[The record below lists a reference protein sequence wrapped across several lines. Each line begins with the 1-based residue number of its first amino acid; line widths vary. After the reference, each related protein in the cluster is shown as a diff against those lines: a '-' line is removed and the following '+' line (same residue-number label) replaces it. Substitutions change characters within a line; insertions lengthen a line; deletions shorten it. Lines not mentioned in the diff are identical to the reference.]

1 LFLLLFVVIV
11 SSCGTGGGSSSSGS
25 TGVSGLA
32 QKGPFA
38 TGGTVTAY
46 QLVGGARSGTSATTT
61 INSDLGSYNFS
72 SLAWSGATE
81 VEIVG
86 KYFNE
91 NTNTNT
97 ATVGTLTSIVN
108 VAGKTNFNVN
118 VFTSLA
124 AEKVKD
130 LLASG
135 KTITQAKSEAETA
148 IKELFGLDSSVDITK
163 LDITKKGDNPAA
175 AAEMLRVSAAI
186 AASPTILISLAD
198 DIKDKSNVRGGDAF
212 QNLETELTTIDNNF
226 ATITANIGSLT
237 GNADDVPDTISTNT
251 APVITFSTNTITIN
265 EDSSAI
271 TRTLTATD
279 AQNDT
284 ITFSAQ
290 SSDATKA
297 GVSVSGDELTIT
309 PVANANGTLTITI
322 GASDGKFSTYSEFE
336 LDITA
341 VNDKPVITP
350 NQSFA
355 IAENSSSG
363 VEVGTVAATDIEN
376 DSLSNWTIASGNT
389 GSAFSISSAGVIQV
403 VGSLDTE
410 TTGSYTLGITVSDG
424 TNTSNEVQVN
434 IDITNVNEAPA
445 LTKPSDI
452 STTYGTNATTISLS
466 GSDVDS
472 TALTYSA
479 SASDTGIASTSV
491 NGSDISITPQG
502 AGNTIITVGVNDGEF
517 TTQQTLTITVAKKA
531 ITLTANEVTKVYNT
545 ANPTFSHDNNG
556 VESGDTFSGSLSTSA
571 TLTSNVGTYD
581 ITSTLA
587 NANYDIT
594 FIGTNKFSITK
605 ANQAD
610 ITVNNLEKDA
620 TDANF
625 VPDIASGG
633 NGTGTVVATA
643 SSEPSVATI
652 TAGVI
657 DILAAGN
664 TTITIKKQGDT
675 NYNDS
680 NETTFVLTVEAAQQ
694 QAQGVAVDGYL
705 AGSDVCLDLNIN
717 DACDQN
723 EPTSKTG
730 SNGAYTLTYS
740 AEVQAD
746 SRFATSPI
754 LIVGGTDVGLDLDK
768 PDNKPFVGSL
778 KALNTLTE
786 GQTITEINLSPA
798 TKMLADGVIKERAK
812 AEATS
817 TTFTVGEL
825 NQLVVENEPKIKKAM
840 KIPDDKPLT
849 IDLSKSEYR
858 ESYQQS
864 LSIHKA
870 LETMVEARMNAQKA
884 SASTTT
890 ITAIDAMDEMYE
902 IAFDAILDDDF
913 ADELQAGTFTATDL
927 LTHIETDANIK
938 DKVPDEAKKVIDR
951 AKGVGNTVFN
961 LFEGYKDTQT
971 STVDLTAIN
980 KIEEV
985 IKLEFEALEKELK
998 DFDFTSNVDLTAT
1011 TKITIGNDVEND
1023 AFFDKTDDDFEDFIA
1038 IETLQ
1043 IDDKFANFEDS
1054 VLKDIIDAVQV
1065 KETQTSVV
1073 DLFEDFEKFEEVIK
1087 SIDTNTFSGT
1097 VTSAFDKFDEYL
1109 DEQKKEEEAEKKE
1122 IEAEKAKNA
1131 DAYSMTLPYI
1141 LYGVNTREDNDK
1153 LDVEYWQATFN
1164 NNNSLDFAQYAAS
1177 STGWVAAGGNSD
1189 NFELDS
1195 NGSWV
1200 SEQFDTANK
1209 TIEILS
1215 DNRVLLKLDGADYE
1229 KLKLFES
1236 DVSGE
1241 KIFDDELKTYVN
1253 MPESGAKRVLMSIE
1267 RMTDTYRLNYI
1278 PKDYSDNNNPVAYT
1292 SIPELIAGQCGD
1304 RWFTGNQTG
1313 GYAFKHNG
1321 TQTASQQNGWRT
1333 YTCDTNASSGEIV
1346 EVRQA
1351 WNGQN
1356 YHSNIVNEN
1365 AGTWKLETVHG
1376 VKLLIVTPKN
1386 PYKYSYGGGL
1396 EYPILAVKDGQ
1407 VWSGDFEPKG
1417 EGDSW
1422 YAYNAVA
1429 VEAVKTVGLELYND
1443 ATNGDGND
1451 ATNGDGNGGNEGG
1464 DSGDNSGST
1473 TFTISGHAPI
1483 SITKDQSV
1491 GNNGVDLATLAG
1503 NDSTVQFKIVNWSA
1517 VHAANLGIT
1526 IEQNAN
1532 SGEYVVPNNN
1542 DNINYGIHVNPNGN
1556 TGTVTVQ
1563 LQAKNSDGVESN
1575 IISFDVVVND
1585 TNNTVAFNP
1594 PTSYTMSNSE
1604 GQQTIGLN
1612 DVSNLEIKIINHSD
1626 ANIAHFNLGFGDNTP
1641 IGNYAANRTQLV
1653 INPGNNS
1660 GNIDLQLQAKDGNG
1674 NESDIKTISI
1684 TVNDSGNNNNS
1695 SNYTSFQA
1703 LVAGRCYDG
1712 VNNTNYFDRN
1722 ENNHNIKLAFAC
1734 DVNQNG
1740 TSGNLVSFDSSLQNP
1755 STQTAGTWAVETVQ
1769 GTAVLVV
1776 NATNPNDWDDD
1787 GDKTIF
1793 AMKDGYIWRGEIEA
1807 QPTGEVF
1814 SAYNLTAAN
1823 SIKNAIISVTSDGS
1837 TTEFS
1842 DISSATAV
1850 TSITAFIGTGKEMYL
1865 EFEYCNC
1872 ITPTVTLD
1880 ATLLKDGAMTD
1891 KKEKLINGVW
1901 TAYQENTEYRLD
1913 SGSWVDDSSSAYTIT
1928 GNSTMSIGS
1937 YGEFEVYTQSVA
1949 GDTITVLGES
1959 ITLPDDSVRFYL
1971 KRISNNTPDVYY
1983 LSNKE

>member
-1 LFLLLFVVIV
+1 
-11 SSCGTGGGSSSSGS
+11 
-25 TGVSGLA
+25 
-32 QKGPFA
+32 
-38 TGGTVTAY
+38 
-46 QLVGGARSGTSATTT
+46 
-61 INSDLGSYNFS
+61 
-72 SLAWSGATE
+72 
-81 VEIVG
+81 
-86 KYFNE
+86 
-91 NTNTNT
+91 
-97 ATVGTLTSIVN
+97 
-108 VAGKTNFNVN
+108 
-118 VFTSLA
+118 
-124 AEKVKD
+124 
-130 LLASG
+130 
-135 KTITQAKSEAETA
+135 
-148 IKELFGLDSSVDITK
+148 
-163 LDITKKGDNPAA
+163 
-175 AAEMLRVSAAI
+175 
-186 AASPTILISLAD
+186 
-198 DIKDKSNVRGGDAF
+198 
-212 QNLETELTTIDNNF
+212 
-226 ATITANIGSLT
+226 
-237 GNADDVPDTISTNT
+237 
-251 APVITFSTNTITIN
+251 
-265 EDSSAI
+265 
-271 TRTLTATD
+271 
-279 AQNDT
+279 
-284 ITFSAQ
+284 
-290 SSDATKA
+290 
-297 GVSVSGDELTIT
+297 
-309 PVANANGTLTITI
+309 
-322 GASDGKFSTYSEFE
+322 
-336 LDITA
+336 
-341 VNDKPVITP
+341 
-350 NQSFA
+350 
-355 IAENSSSG
+355 
-363 VEVGTVAATDIEN
+363 
-376 DSLSNWTIASGNT
+376 
-389 GSAFSISSAGVIQV
+389 
-403 VGSLDTE
+403 
-410 TTGSYTLGITVSDG
+410 
-424 TNTSNEVQVN
+424 
-434 IDITNVNEAPA
+434 
-445 LTKPSDI
+445 
-452 STTYGTNATTISLS
+452 
-466 GSDVDS
+466 
-472 TALTYSA
+472 
-479 SASDTGIASTSV
+479 
-491 NGSDISITPQG
+491 
-502 AGNTIITVGVNDGEF
+502 
-517 TTQQTLTITVAKKA
+517 
-531 ITLTANEVTKVYNT
+531 
-545 ANPTFSHDNNG
+545 
-556 VESGDTFSGSLSTSA
+556 
-571 TLTSNVGTYD
+571 
-581 ITSTLA
+581 
-587 NANYDIT
+587 
-594 FIGTNKFSITK
+594 
-605 ANQAD
+605 
-610 ITVNNLEKDA
+610 
-620 TDANF
+620 
-625 VPDIASGG
+625 
-633 NGTGTVVATA
+633 
-643 SSEPSVATI
+643 
-652 TAGVI
+652 
-657 DILAAGN
+657 
-664 TTITIKKQGDT
+664 
-675 NYNDS
+675 
-680 NETTFVLTVEAAQQ
+680 
-694 QAQGVAVDGYL
+694 
-705 AGSDVCLDLNIN
+705 
-717 DACDQN
+717 
-723 EPTSKTG
+723 
-730 SNGAYTLTYS
+730 
-740 AEVQAD
+740 
-746 SRFATSPI
+746 
-754 LIVGGTDVGLDLDK
+754 
-768 PDNKPFVGSL
+768 
-778 KALNTLTE
+778 
-786 GQTITEINLSPA
+786 
-798 TKMLADGVIKERAK
+798 
-812 AEATS
+812 
-817 TTFTVGEL
+817 
-825 NQLVVENEPKIKKAM
+825 
-840 KIPDDKPLT
+840 
-849 IDLSKSEYR
+849 
-858 ESYQQS
+858 
-864 LSIHKA
+864 
-870 LETMVEARMNAQKA
+870 
-884 SASTTT
+884 
-890 ITAIDAMDEMYE
+890 
-902 IAFDAILDDDF
+902 
-913 ADELQAGTFTATDL
+913 
-927 LTHIETDANIK
+927 
-938 DKVPDEAKKVIDR
+938 
-951 AKGVGNTVFN
+951 
-961 LFEGYKDTQT
+961 
-971 STVDLTAIN
+971 
-980 KIEEV
+980 
-985 IKLEFEALEKELK
+985 
-998 DFDFTSNVDLTAT
+998 
-1011 TKITIGNDVEND
+1011 
-1023 AFFDKTDDDFEDFIA
+1023 
-1038 IETLQ
+1038 
-1043 IDDKFANFEDS
+1043 
-1054 VLKDIIDAVQV
+1054 VQV

-1503 NDSTVQFKIVNWSA
+1503 NDSTVQFKIVNWSV

-1585 TNNTVAFNP
+1585 
-1594 PTSYTMSNSE
+1594 
-1604 GQQTIGLN
+1604 
-1612 DVSNLEIKIINHSD
+1612 
-1626 ANIAHFNLGFGDNTP
+1626 
-1641 IGNYAANRTQLV
+1641 
-1653 INPGNNS
+1653 
-1660 GNIDLQLQAKDGNG
+1660 
-1674 NESDIKTISI
+1674 
-1684 TVNDSGNNNNS
+1684 SGNNNNS

-1712 VNNTNYFDRN
+1712 VNNTNALDRN
-1722 ENNHNIKLAFAC
+1722 ENNHNIKLTFAC
-1734 DVNQNG
+1734 GVNQDG
-1740 TSGNLVSFDSSLQNP
+1740 ISGNLVSFDSSVQNP

-1776 NATNPNDWDDD
+1776 NATNPNDWDND
-1787 GDKTIF
+1787 GEKTIF

-1913 SGSWVDDSSSAYTIT
+1913 NGSWVDDSSSAYTIT